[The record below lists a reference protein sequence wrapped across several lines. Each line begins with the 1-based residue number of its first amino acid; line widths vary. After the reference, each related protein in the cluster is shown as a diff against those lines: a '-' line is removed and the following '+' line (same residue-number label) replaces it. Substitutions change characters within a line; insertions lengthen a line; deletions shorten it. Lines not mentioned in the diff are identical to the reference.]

1 MSLPL
6 SAGLNEYDV
15 EGVWLVQRQV
25 LWKIPKYLLD
35 KVQGKPRRDSQKRQA
50 WSLTVDEG
58 EEAGEVSVVKRS
70 GGGEGG
76 SERREKRRERGM
88 G

>member
-1 MSLPL
+1 M
-6 SAGLNEYDV
+6 
-15 EGVWLVQRQV
+15 

-58 EEAGEVSVVKRS
+58 EEAGEVSWCDVAKRD
-70 GGGEGG
+70 GGGE
-76 SERREKRRERGM
+76 ERVEGDWIILSTSLYL
-88 G
+88 